1 MEIAFIGD
9 VHGRVCHALSVLLV
23 WQSERKRPFDLV
35 VQVGDLGVFPD
46 PRTGEVPYDRFEKW
60 DPSVYDLARL
70 ILMDGVD
77 ATLPGRVREH
87 LARPI
92 LVTPGNH
99 DEFEAHRSLDEEEP
113 GHPQPIDP
121 HGIFEYVPDGFVH
134 QDRYVRVGFCEA
146 GDPGGL
152 DSRSED
158 AVDVLVS
165 HEGGF
170 GVDAESDGLA
180 PGPDAMLSFLK
191 KRKPAFHV
199 FGHFHHPVAPRRVYD
214 TMCVQVAS
222 VVSDARRSQKPVV
235 HEGCMGVLN
244 TGDWAFEFVTGD
256 WLGSYPRESGFHFLA
271 ETVDR
276 LDSED
281 LSPGRPDT
289 RAPRCGDSHG

>member
-9 VHGRVCHALSVLLV
+9 VHGRACHALSVLLV
-23 WQSERKRPFDLV
+23 WQSERRRPFDLV
-35 VQVGDLGVFPD
+35 VQVGDLGVLPD
-46 PRTGEVPYDRFEKW
+46 PLTGDVPYDRFEAW
-60 DPSVYDLARL
+60 DPAVYDLAKL
-70 ILMDGVD
+70 ILLDDVE

-92 LVTPGNH
+92 LVTAGNH
-99 DEFEAHRSLDEEEP
+99 DEFAALRTINEKGP
-113 GHPQPIDP
+113 GRPQPIDP

-134 QDRYVRVGFCEA
+134 QDRGVRVGFCEA
-146 GDPGGL
+146 GDPGAL
-152 DSRSED
+152 SSRSED

-170 GVDAESDGLA
+170 GAGAESDGLA
-180 PGPDAMLSFLK
+180 PGPDAMLSFLR

-222 VVSDARRSQKPVV
+222 VVSDARRSPKPVV
-235 HEGCMGVLN
+235 REGCIGVLN
-244 TGDWAFEFVTGD
+244 TDDWTFEFVTEASI
-256 WLGSYPRESGFHFLA
+256 GSYPRESGFRFLA

-281 LSPGRPDT
+281 LGTGRPNT
-289 RAPRCGDSHG
+289 RAPRCGDSYG

>member
-92 LVTPGNH
+92 LVTAGNH
-99 DEFEAHRSLDEEEP
+99 DEFEALRSLDEEDPE
-113 GHPQPIDP
+113 HPQPIDP
-121 HGIFEYVPDGFVH
+121 HGIFESVPDGFVH

-199 FGHFHHPVAPRRVYD
+199 FGHFHHPVPPRRVYD

-244 TGDWAFEFVTGD
+244 TDDWAFEFVTGA

-276 LDSED
+276 LESED
-281 LSPGRPDT
+281 LSPGKSDT
-289 RAPRCGDSHG
+289 RAPGYGDSYG